1 MTELERFEP
10 AVLLAEKGDIQYLCF
25 ENLAERTL
33 AFAQRRKLKNPA
45 EGCNPDI
52 EARMKAVLPVCAEK
66 GIKIITNAGAA
77 NPGEGTARVLR
88 VIRELGLSGIKVAAV
103 LGDDVRHTLSPSL
116 KIWETGKTLDQLPGE
131 VVSANAYIGATPIV
145 EALKQGADIVITGRC
160 ADPSLFLAPLIYE
173 FGWPQDNWDLMA
185 AGTLVGHLLECSAYV
200 TGGNYW
206 DPGYSEDV
214 PDLAHIGYPIA
225 EVCEDGHAVIT
236 KVAGTGGIVTPTTC
250 KVQMVYE
257 IHDPENY
264 KTPDVVADFSR
275 VEMRSVGK
283 DRVEVSGARGKEK
296 PEALKVS
303 IGVMDGYMA
312 EAERGWAGPGCYEK
326 AKVAAQAIQTNLQPM
341 MDDILELRADL
352 IGVNAI
358 FGPMAPEPAAPPN
371 EVRVRIA
378 GRTKT
383 EQAADKILYECR
395 HLLFG
400 PLGTGGTRSNVKPI
414 LSIYSSLIPRDRVPV
429 TVICHEMQITEV
441 LST

>member
-1 MTELERFEP
+1 
-10 AVLLAEKGDIQYLCF
+10 
-25 ENLAERTL
+25 
-33 AFAQRRKLKNPA
+33 
-45 EGCNPDI
+45 
-52 EARMKAVLPVCAEK
+52 
-66 GIKIITNAGAA
+66 
-77 NPGEGTARVLR
+77 
-88 VIRELGLSGIKVAAV
+88 
-103 LGDDVRHTLSPSL
+103 
-116 KIWETGKTLDQLPGE
+116 
-131 VVSANAYIGATPIV
+131 VSANAYIGATPIV
-145 EALKQGADIVITGRC
+145 EALNQGAGVVITGRC

-173 FGWPQDNWDLMA
+173 FGWPLDNWDLMA

-206 DPGYSEDV
+206 DPGYSENV

-250 KVQMVYE
+250 KVQMIYE

-275 VEMRSVGK
+275 VETRSVGK

-312 EAERGWAGPGCYEK
+312 EAERGWAGPGCDEK
-326 AKVAAQAIQTNLQPM
+326 AKVAARAIQTNLQPM
-341 MDDILELRADL
+341 MDDILELRVDL

-358 FGPMAPEPAAPPN
+358 FGPMAPEPATPPN

-383 EQAADKILYECR
+383 EKAARKILYECR

-414 LSIYSSLIPRDRVPV
+414 LAIYSSLIPRHRAPI
-429 TVICHEMQITEV
+429 TVICHEMKITEV